1 MTRYT
6 LPDQGWSWMILLASF
21 GSHCIHGFFL
31 TAVGLLQLSLLD
43 HYKENV
49 FKTSLALSIFLG
61 LFSTSGQ
68 LFLQSLPRVIV
79 PATLHLKPLSA
90 SKNYLFFIQ

>member
-1 MTRYT
+1 MAAYHT
-6 LPDQGWSWMILLASF
+6 LPDEGWSWMVLLASF

-49 FKTSLALSIFLG
+49 FKTSFALSIFLG
-61 LFSTSGQ
+61 LFSISGKV
-68 LFLQSLPRVIV
+68 F
-79 PATLHLKPLSA
+79 
-90 SKNYLFFIQ
+90 